1 MRLQTSARSQI
12 NTASWRS
19 PVTGESIKRTLETRE
34 RIRSTKQ
41 LE

>member
-1 MRLQTSARSQI
+1 MRLQTSACSQT
-12 NTASWRS
+12 NTASWNF
-19 PVTGESIKRTLETRE
+19 PVTGEFIKRTLKIRE